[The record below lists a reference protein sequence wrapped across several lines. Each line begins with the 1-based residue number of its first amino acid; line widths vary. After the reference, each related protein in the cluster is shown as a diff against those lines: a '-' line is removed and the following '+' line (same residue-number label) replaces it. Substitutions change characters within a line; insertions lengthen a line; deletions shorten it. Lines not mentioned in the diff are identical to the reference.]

1 MILWTYADTNTIL
14 GKVTNQINQEE
25 DLLLKT
31 LYHAHNNKRTKGTKD
46 VATFYQ
52 KDFQKTN
59 QTEFSVEKV

>member
-1 MILWTYADTNTIL
+1 MHI
-14 GKVTNQINQEE
+14 
-25 DLLLKT
+25 
-31 LYHAHNNKRTKGTKD
+31 NNKRTKGTKD